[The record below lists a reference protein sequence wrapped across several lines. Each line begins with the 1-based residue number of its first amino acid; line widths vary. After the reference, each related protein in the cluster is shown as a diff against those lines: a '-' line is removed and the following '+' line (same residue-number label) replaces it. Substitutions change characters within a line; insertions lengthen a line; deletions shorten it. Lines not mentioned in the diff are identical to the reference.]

1 MVRQHFDN
9 SLNEL
14 QTSLIELSQL
24 VERSISNATASLLSH
39 DPNLIERVESDD
51 DQIDDLTDFIEQ
63 SALNLIRTQ
72 QPVASDLRIL
82 MSIIHISVELE
93 RIGDYA
99 EGLAHIS
106 SYIGPSPTIGVNSI
120 ITQMSELSSTMMKH
134 SILALVNRDVALAQ
148 SVIESDSELD
158 VLYKQNFKVLLEG
171 MLNDSNAIE
180 HGTYLTWAFH
190 DFERIGDRAE
200 NIAERVV
207 YLVTGNNRDS
217 LT

>member
-1 MVRQHFDN
+1 MVRAHFDN

-14 QTSLIELSQL
+14 QTSLIELSEL
-24 VERSISNATASLLSH
+24 VERSVSNATSVLLSH
-39 DPNLIERVESDD
+39 DATLIQRIESDD
-51 DQIDDLTDFIEQ
+51 NEIDELTDFIEQ

-72 QPVASDLRIL
+72 QPVATDLRII
-82 MSIIHISVELE
+82 MSLIHISVELE

-106 SYIGPSPTIGVNSI
+106 AYIGPSPAIEVNQV
-120 ITQMSELSSTMMKH
+120 ITQMSELSVTMMKN
-134 SILALVNRDVALAQ
+134 SILALVNRDVASAHK
-148 SVIESDSELD
+148 VIEGDTALD
-158 VLYKQNFKVLLEG
+158 ELYKETSQTLLQG
-171 MLNDSNAIE
+171 MMNNPAAIE
-180 HGTYLTWAFH
+180 HGTYLTWALH

-217 LT
+217 